1 MIAILSRGVTF
12 SRRFVSQAQGHRQ
25 PPAITMRQK
34 TMRPGES
41 IMSLPKTPVQPARR
55 MEM

>member
-1 MIAILSRGVTF
+1 MIAILSRGFTR
-12 SRRFVSQAQGHRQ
+12 SSRFVSQAQSHRQ

-34 TMRPGES
+34 TMSPGES

-55 MEM
+55 IDM